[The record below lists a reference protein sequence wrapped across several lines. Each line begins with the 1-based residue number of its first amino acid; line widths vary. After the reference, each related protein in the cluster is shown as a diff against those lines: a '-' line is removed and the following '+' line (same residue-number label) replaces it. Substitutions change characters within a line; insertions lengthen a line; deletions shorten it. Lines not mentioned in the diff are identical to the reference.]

1 MCMYMCTH
9 MCVCVYM
16 CEHVCMC
23 VYLSVCFACLSV
35 CAYMSVYVYVVVVC
49 KWYIAYN
56 CIVFPIPVP
65 AIAQTRSSHSAV
77 RGRNGI
83 LNCQAAGDPEPTI
96 NWLRNNLAL
105 VNNTKYTILE
115 NGSLWIGDIED
126 SDGGNYSCQAT
137 NIAGTDIATTN
148 LIIYSELYYVEL
160 NVAACHWS
168 VSNHSWQKHTKVIA
182 TFQNILSLY
191 SYNEMK

>member
-9 MCVCVYM
+9 MCVCMYM

-23 VYLSVCFACLSV
+23 VYLSVCFVCMSV

-148 LIIYSELYYVEL
+148 LIIYSELFKCTLCRVKCSSVPLVSFQPKL
-160 NVAACHWS
+160 NIGK
-168 VSNHSWQKHTKVIA
+168 NIQK
-182 TFQNILSLY
+182 
-191 SYNEMK
+191 